1 MRGLRR
7 CCLFDALRIPVLI
20 NRTLWPV
27 FYALSI
33 AQKFLY
39 PTYDFEFQ
47 KEHIMDEKICAC
59 GRSPNGNCIGWHLLS
74 EEGYLNEKSAYEAKK
89 RREA

>member
-1 MRGLRR
+1 
-7 CCLFDALRIPVLI
+7 LFDALRIPVLI

-39 PTYDFEFQ
+39 PTYDFEFK
-47 KEHIMDEKICAC
+47 KEHIMDGKKCAC

-74 EEGYLNEKSAYEAKK
+74 EEEYLAEKSAYEAKK

>member
-7 CCLFDALRIPVLI
+7 CCLFGALRIPVLI
-20 NRTLWPV
+20 NRTFRPV
-27 FYALSI
+27 FYALSR

-39 PTYDFEFQ
+39 PTYDFEFE
-47 KEHIMDEKICAC
+47 KGHIMDGKKCAC

-74 EEGYLNEKSAYEAKK
+74 EEEYLAEKSAYEAKK

>member
-7 CCLFDALRIPVLI
+7 CCLFGALRIPVLI
-20 NRTLWPV
+20 NRTFRPV
-27 FYALSI
+27 FYALSR

-39 PTYDFEFQ
+39 PTYDFEFE
-47 KEHIMDEKICAC
+47 KGHIMDGKKCAC

-74 EEGYLNEKSAYEAKK
+74 EEEYLNEKSAYEAKK

>member
-1 MRGLRR
+1 MRGLRQF
-7 CCLFDALRIPVLI
+7 CFFDALRIPVLI
-20 NRTLWPV
+20 NRTFRPV
-27 FYALSI
+27 FYALSR

-39 PTYDFEFQ
+39 PTYDFEFE
-47 KEHIMDEKICAC
+47 KGHIMDGKKCAC

-74 EEGYLNEKSAYEAKK
+74 EEEYLAEKSAYEAKK

>member
-1 MRGLRR
+1 M
-7 CCLFDALRIPVLI
+7 FDALRIPVLI
-20 NRTLWPV
+20 NRTFRPV
-27 FYALSI
+27 FYALSR

-39 PTYDFEFQ
+39 PTYDFEFE
-47 KEHIMDEKICAC
+47 KGHIMDGKKCAC

-74 EEGYLNEKSAYEAKK
+74 EEEYLAEKSAYEAKK

>member
-7 CCLFDALRIPVLI
+7 CCLFGALRIPVLI
-20 NRTLWPV
+20 NRTFRPV
-27 FYALSI
+27 FYALSR

-39 PTYDFEFQ
+39 PTYDFEFE
-47 KEHIMDEKICAC
+47 KGHIMDGKKCAC
-59 GRSPNGNCIGWHLLS
+59 GPSPNGNCIGWHLLS
-74 EEGYLNEKSAYEAKK
+74 EEEYLAEKSAYEAKK